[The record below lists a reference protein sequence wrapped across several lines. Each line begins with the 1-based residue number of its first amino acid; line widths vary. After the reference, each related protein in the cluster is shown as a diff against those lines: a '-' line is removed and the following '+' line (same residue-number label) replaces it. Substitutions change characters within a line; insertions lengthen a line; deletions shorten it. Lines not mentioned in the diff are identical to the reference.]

1 MKNFITK
8 FDLKSKISENLLLYI
23 IVLVCLCTGIV
34 LGIYAVK
41 YMASFERNDLT
52 NYLSNFMT
60 SVNTSETKKFAV
72 LIQTVKNNLP
82 IIVIIWFLGLTMV
95 GMPLILVMDLFK
107 GFSIGFTVSF
117 LMKELGMQ
125 GIGISLLTVIPQNI
139 IYIPCI
145 ILASVFSI
153 EFSLNFLNKNTYKNK
168 KENLAIEIVSYT
180 SMFVAIII
188 VMCIGFLLEAFIT
201 PSIIKLLV

>member
-1 MKNFITK
+1 MKNFITN
-8 FDLKSKISENLLLYI
+8 FDLKNKISENLVLYI

-41 YMASFERNDLT
+41 YMGSFERNDLT
-52 NYLSNFMT
+52 NYLSNFMV
-60 SVNTSETKKFAV
+60 SVDKSDAKNLEV
-72 LIQTVKNNLP
+72 LIQTIKNNIP
-82 IIVIIWFLGLTMV
+82 VIIIIWFLGLTMV

-107 GFSIGFTVSF
+107 GFSVGFTISF
-117 LMKELGMQ
+117 LMKELGVQ

-153 EFSLNFLNKNTYKNK
+153 EFSLNSLNKNNYKNSK
-168 KENLAIEIVSYT
+168 DNLAVQILSYT
-180 SMFVAIII
+180 STFVAIII
-188 VMCIGFLLEAFIT
+188 FMCIGFLLEAFIT
-201 PSIIKLLV
+201 PNIIKLIV

>member
-1 MKNFITK
+1 MKNFITN
-8 FDLKSKISENLLLYI
+8 FDLKNKISENLVLYI

-41 YMASFERNDLT
+41 YMGSFERNDLT
-52 NYLSNFMT
+52 NYLSNFMV
-60 SVNTSETKKFAV
+60 SVDKSDAKNLEV
-72 LIQTVKNNLP
+72 LIQTIKNNIP
-82 IIVIIWFLGLTMV
+82 VIIIIWFLGLTMV

-107 GFSIGFTVSF
+107 GFSVGFTISF
-117 LMKELGMQ
+117 LMKELGVQ

-153 EFSLNFLNKNTYKNK
+153 EFSLNSLNKNNYKNSK
-168 KENLAIEIVSYT
+168 DNLAVQILSYT
-180 SMFVAIII
+180 STFIAIII
-188 VMCIGFLLEAFIT
+188 FMCIGFLLEAFIT
-201 PSIIKLLV
+201 PSIIKLIV

>member
-52 NYLSNFMT
+52 NYLSNFM
-60 SVNTSETKKFAV
+60 SAANTSETKNFAV

-145 ILASVFSI
+145 MLASVFSI
-153 EFSLNFLNKNTYKNK
+153 EFSLNFLNKNSYKNK

-180 SMFVAIII
+180 SMFAAIII